1 MQMVMFTKEI
11 GLTTR
16 QRVMVP
22 IVTLMVPT
30 MMVNG
35 SMISNTVMVKSH
47 GPMVLD
53 MKDII

>member
-1 MQMVMFTKEI
+1 MVMFTKEI